1 MMRGWGVEV
10 DRKNRI
16 WKFQVSIKK
25 GVKFPGMIKKKLMW
39 NFQRALVLAL
49 GISKGL
55 FQKKSNRKGWGL
67 TILRICNFQGYQRN
81 SM

>member
-16 WKFQVSIKK
+16 WKFKVSIKK
-25 GVKFPGMIKKKLMW
+25 GVKFPRMIKKKLMW
-39 NFQRALVLAL
+39 NFQMALVLGL

-55 FQKKSNRKGWGL
+55 FQKKSKQEGVEVDD
-67 TILRICNFQGYQRN
+67 IED
-81 SM
+81 M